1 MKESKVVF
9 GVLSAHNLAKNLAKF
24 FAGIDHSV
32 GTLWEPAIAATGN
45 LVVDSSAPWI
55 IRVHL

>member
-45 LVVDSSAPWI
+45 LVVD
-55 IRVHL
+55 RTDECDGC